1 VLARRADAAAVIG
14 AALAGAAAGL
24 GHRKVAERAGRPGA
38 TVRGWLRRFAARAE
52 VLRAAF
58 TRVLCALDP
67 DPLLPAPAG
76 SPAGDAVAAIVAAAA
91 AAGRRWGGGALV
103 LSPWEVA
110 AVVTGG
116 RLLAPGSVAVVINT
130 SCPW

>member
-1 VLARRADAAAVIG
+1 M
-14 AALAGAAAGL
+14 
-24 GHRKVAERAGRPGA
+24 
-38 TVRGWLRRFAARAE
+38 RGWLRRFAARAE